1 MLRKIF
7 QAFVYSIRARVD
19 LIYGGE
25 IEIFV
30 LNSSLFVNHGFLRD
44 MIMRKME
51 EIWEDVKKGSGMEKK
66 GENPTIVCK

>member
-19 LIYGGE
+19 LIYGGV

-30 LNSSLFVNHGFLRD
+30 LYSSLFVNHGFLRD

-51 EIWEDVKKGSGMEKK
+51 EIWEEVKKGSGMEKK
-66 GENPTIVCK
+66 GESPKIVC

>member
-19 LIYGGE
+19 LIYGGV

-30 LNSSLFVNHGFLRD
+30 LYSSLFVNHGFLRD

-51 EIWEDVKKGSGMEKK
+51 EIWEEVKKRSGTEKK
-66 GENPTIVCK
+66 GESPKIVC